1 MKRQPHCTSDA
12 GGFWVAMAE
21 VLASFSTQVTDEFGS
36 YYPRAVGRLA
46 RDGMWEGWIEFVPA
60 DGGSD
65 VLVTAV
71 ETHQPERQHLVY
83 WATGLS
89 QVYMEGALKR
99 ARNPVTVRIPVIDE
113 PVSDQPARR
122 RVVVERV
129 IPRPE
134 PVLDPFEIGGRN
146 IDVLRQE
153 LTALNRPRLMNIIS
167 AFGLA
172 GDVDVT
178 QMTNSQLIGFIVA
191 AVETRLSRAR

>member
-1 MKRQPHCTSDA
+1 
-12 GGFWVAMAE
+12 MAE
-21 VLASFSTQVTDEFGS
+21 VLASFSAPITDEFGS

-46 RDGMWEGWIEFVPA
+46 PDAMWEAWIEFVPV

-65 VLVTAV
+65 VLVTPV
-71 ETHQPERQHLVY
+71 ETRQPERQHVVY

-134 PVLDPFEIGGRN
+134 PVLDPFEIGARN
-146 IDVLRQE
+146 IDILRQE
-153 LTALNRPRLMNIIS
+153 LTALNRPRLLNIIA
-167 AFGLA
+167 AFNLA
-172 GDVDVT
+172 GDIDLT
-178 QMTNSQLIGFIVA
+178 KMTDAQLVGFIVA

>member
-1 MKRQPHCTSDA
+1 MNGSRIARQMRRLSD
-12 GGFWVAMAE
+12 VMAE
-21 VLASFSTQVTDEFGS
+21 VLASFSTPVTDEFGS

-46 RDGMWEGWIEFVPA
+46 SGGMWEGWIEFVPA

-71 ETHQPERQHLVY
+71 ETHQPERQHVVY

-99 ARNPVTVRIPVIDE
+99 ARNPVTVRVPVVDE
-113 PVSDQPARR
+113 PVSDHPAGR

-146 IDVLRQE
+146 IDILRQE
-153 LTALNRPRLMNIIS
+153 LTALNRPRLTNIIS
-167 AFGLA
+167 AFDLA
-172 GDVDVT
+172 AGVDVT
-178 QMTNSQLIGFIVA
+178 QMTNSQLIGVIVG
-191 AVETRLSRAR
+191 AVEARLSRAR

>member
-1 MKRQPHCTSDA
+1 
-12 GGFWVAMAE
+12 MAE
-21 VLASFSTQVTDEFGS
+21 VLASFSTPVTDEFGS

-46 RDGMWEGWIEFVPA
+46 SDGMWEGWIEFVAA

-65 VLVTAV
+65 VLVTPV
-71 ETHQPERQHLVY
+71 ESRQPERQHLAY

-99 ARNPVTVRIPVIDE
+99 ARNPVTVRVPVIDE

-134 PVLDPFEIGGRN
+134 PVLDPFEIGARN
-146 IDVLRQE
+146 IDILRQE
-153 LTALNRPRLMNIIS
+153 LTALNRPRLLNIIS
-167 AFGLA
+167 AFDLG
-172 GDVDVT
+172 GDVGVT
-178 QMTNSQLIGFIVA
+178 QMTDSQLVGFIVA